1 MNFTRH
7 AEIRTAQRGI
17 SSTALSLVT
26 EHGEIRRRRGA
37 MEMVITERAASA
49 AISELKHQIKMI
61 ERMKNKSFVVDGDT
75 VITAFHAFE
84 KRRRDQ

>member
-1 MNFTRH
+1 
-7 AEIRTAQRGI
+7 
-17 SSTALSLVT
+17 
-26 EHGEIRRRRGA
+26 